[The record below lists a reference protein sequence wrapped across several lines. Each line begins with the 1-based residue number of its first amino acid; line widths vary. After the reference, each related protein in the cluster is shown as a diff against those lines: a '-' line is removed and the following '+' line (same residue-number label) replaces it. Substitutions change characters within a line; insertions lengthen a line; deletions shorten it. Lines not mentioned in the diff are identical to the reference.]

1 MATEPNEDP
10 VAVYTYKG
18 RRYVIIDHRPSLY
31 RMKNPTDGNWH
42 DAVEYIFADGEAQTD
57 EEKDMVF
64 VRTADD
70 FLAKFTYE
78 KAAE

>member
-1 MATEPNEDP
+1 
-10 VAVYTYKG
+10 
-18 RRYVIIDHRPSLY
+18 
-31 RMKNPTDGNWH
+31 MKNPTDGNWH